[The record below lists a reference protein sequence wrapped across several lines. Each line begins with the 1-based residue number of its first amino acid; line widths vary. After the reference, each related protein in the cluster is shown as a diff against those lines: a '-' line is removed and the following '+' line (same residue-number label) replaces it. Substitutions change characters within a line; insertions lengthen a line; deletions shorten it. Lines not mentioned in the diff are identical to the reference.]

1 MYNKETVLFI
11 NTICSSNVELD
22 TYRLK
27 WGQLTPT
34 SPQQKTSQYWLQ
46 EYIYVLYKAWYKVSL
61 AIAIWVSWWLDRYS
75 NAT

>member
-22 TYRLK
+22 TDK
-27 WGQLTPT
+27 NEANIQTPT
-34 SPQQKTSQYWLQ
+34 SPQQKLVNIDYKS
-46 EYIYVLYKAWYKVSL
+46 IYVLYKVWYKVSL
-61 AIAIWVSWWLDRYS
+61 AIAISVSGWLDRYS